1 MGHGLIPTI
10 EDYLGRRARVYGG
23 ETAILVDVVPP
34 GVDGEDRMAELA
46 SLAATAGLV
55 VRGRAVQHR
64 SRPDPGTFV
73 GRGKAAEIRA
83 QAQRVGANTLIVG
96 LEISPGQARNLE
108 RATGLKVVDRSQLI
122 LDIFAQRAGT
132 KEAALAVELAQLEY
146 LLPRLRGWG
155 QALTDPGGG
164 IGTRGPGETR
174 LEQERRTIRR
184 RIHAVRKELRKA
196 SQDRAVQQARR
207 RRKGPP
213 EIGIIGYTNSGKS
226 TLFNQLTQSDVL
238 VEDKLF
244 ATLDT
249 RVRRVAL
256 PGGGEVVVTDTVGFI
271 RDLPHQLVPAFQA
284 TLESVRDAD
293 LLLLVL
299 DASSPSAPDHLR
311 VVRRV
316 VAEEILRPG
325 EPHPPILHVLNKI
338 DLVNSEAQQA
348 RLAALQLEAMPH
360 ICISAKTGDNVPA
373 LKRTLAALLA
383 DQAVARAHFGRYGAG
398 WSTTAKAV
406 TVPGDGPP

>member
-1 MGHGLIPTI
+1 MGGKRTLIPAI
-10 EDYLGRRARVYGG
+10 EDYLGRRARVYGQ
-23 ETAILVDVVPP
+23 ERAILADVLSPQPEVDP
-34 GVDGEDRMAELA
+34 DERMAELA
-46 SLAATAGLV
+46 ALARTARVAVMAQLV
-55 VRGRAVQHR
+55 QRRA
-64 SRPDPGTFV
+64 RPDPATFL
-73 GRGKAAEIRA
+73 GRGKAGEIRSLA
-83 QAQRVGANTLIVG
+83 AEVGADTLIVG
-96 LEISPGQARNLE
+96 AAISPAQARNLE
-108 RATGLKVVDRSQLI
+108 EATRLKVVDRSQLI

-174 LEQERRTIRR
+174 LEQGRRAVRR
-184 RIHAVRKELRKA
+184 RIQAIRGELA
-196 SQDRAVQQARR
+196 RAHQARDIRRRR
-207 RRKGPP
+207 RRKAGPP
-213 EIGIIGYTNSGKS
+213 EVVIVGYTNSGKS

-249 RVRRVAL
+249 RVRRVPL
-256 PGGGEVVVTDTVGFI
+256 PGGGVVVVTDTVGFI
-271 RDLPHQLVPAFQA
+271 RDLPHQLVPAFHA
-284 TLESVRDAD
+284 TLESVHDAD

-316 VAEEILRPG
+316 IAKEILRPG

-338 DLVNSEAQQA
+338 DLVESEAQQA
-348 RLAALQLEAMPH
+348 RLAALQLEAIPH
-360 ICISAKTGDNVPA
+360 ICISAKTGDNVSA
-373 LKRTLAALLA
+373 LKRAVAALLA
-383 DQAVARAHFGRYGAG
+383 GQAVARAHPGR
-398 WSTTAKAV
+398 
-406 TVPGDGPP
+406 

>member
-1 MGHGLIPTI
+1 MGGKRTLIPAI
-10 EDYLGRRARVYGG
+10 EDYLGRRARVYGQ
-23 ETAILVDVVPP
+23 ERAILADVLSPQPEVDP
-34 GVDGEDRMAELA
+34 DERMAELA
-46 SLAATAGLV
+46 ALARTARVVVMAQLV
-55 VRGRAVQHR
+55 QRRA
-64 SRPDPGTFV
+64 RPDPATFL
-73 GRGKAAEIRA
+73 GWGKAGEIRDLA
-83 QAQRVGANTLIVG
+83 AELGADTLIVG
-96 LEISPGQARNLE
+96 AAISPAQARNLE
-108 RATGLKVVDRSQLI
+108 EATRLKVVDRSQLI

-174 LEQERRTIRR
+174 LEQGRRAVRR
-184 RIHAVRKELRKA
+184 RIQVIRGELA
-196 SQDRAVQQARR
+196 RAHQARDIRRRR
-207 RRKGPP
+207 RRKVGPP
-213 EIGIIGYTNSGKS
+213 EMVIVGYTNSGKS

-249 RVRRVAL
+249 RVRRAPL
-256 PGGGEVVVTDTVGFI
+256 PGGGVVVVTDTVGFI

-338 DLVNSEAQQA
+338 DLVKSEAQQA
-348 RLAALQLEAMPH
+348 RLAALQLEAIPH

-373 LKRTLAALLA
+373 LKRALAALLA
-383 DQAVARAHFGRYGAG
+383 GQAVARAHLGR
-398 WSTTAKAV
+398 
-406 TVPGDGPP
+406 